1 MIASLGSLLLGILA
15 PRPQR
20 LPRWSDGTAA
30 MAGRVVAE
38 GWRCRAGQP
47 QAACIRKLLRRL
59 RGGRLRPFANRTNV
73 SATSCAPAS
82 ACAAARA
89 RALGRRVDVVAFGG
103 SVTVGH
109 GTGGRSGNRESKFMP
124 YVELF
129 AAALRVTSGSE
140 VRAFNFGVPAAGP
153 HGISYFVFYD
163 AQGDNEAAP
172 DAWERFE
179 APLFEG
185 WGKEGGWR
193 FEPADNDADEP
204 EEPVDDAFDFEEPR
218 DESEDQ
224 DGALDVSPLEQD
236 DDDDDIFDDP

>member
-1 MIASLGSLLLGILA
+1 MSRLRCLATAAIVVVALLGSLLLGILA

-47 QAACIRKLLRRL
+47 QAAYIRKLLRRL

-109 GTGGRSGNRESKFMP
+109 GTGGASGNRESKFMP

-153 HGISYFVFYD
+153 HG
-163 AQGDNEAAP
+163 
-172 DAWERFE
+172 
-179 APLFEG
+179 
-185 WGKEGGWR
+185 
-193 FEPADNDADEP
+193 EPAAEQRVRQAPPAPELERAFYNDSVRIVVAP
-204 EEPVDDAFDFEEPR
+204 
-218 DESEDQ
+218 
-224 DGALDVSPLEQD
+224 SPTGGVYT
-236 DDDDDIFDDP
+236 